1 MGRVIAGPGG
11 KNDQSTLLLPNLI
24 HLTDDQRDRLTKAK
38 RYAMEQSTKHVLMK
52 QTLAHQQQQQKHLQR
67 QQALM
72 LMCR

>member
-1 MGRVIAGPGG
+1 MGPGA
-11 KNDQSTLLLPNLI
+11 KNDLPLLLSQNLI
-24 HLTDDQRDRLTKAK
+24 SLNEEQKERVSKARK
-38 RYAMEQSTKHVLMK
+38 YSTEQSIKYVLMK